1 MKNPTYITKNR
12 LGIYYF
18 QYSYTYK
25 IDKSSSNEK
34 RGLFRKSL
42 GTRDKKD
49 ALLKA
54 KFAWIVMTKIQK
66 KYFKNAEL
74 FGIGMK
80 LLSRFDYVSTLDW
93 DSVNDFL
100 AELDDDESELLD
112 LAIKQRE
119 QDFLELGI
127 FQKFNTDEKKIED
140 KKSPFL
146 SELIKNWLLQKERI
160 VKESTMASY
169 RNQISFFEDVIK
181 ELHGKDIR
189 ILNLDPDLIREFNII
204 LNQLP
209 ANRNAEIYQGKS
221 FKELASLKVEKI
233 SSKTYHYYIN
243 VVIDFLTWCEAQGYV
258 ENTKLKTILQSS
270 KKGVAKKGKFTKVDF
285 DLNDLKKIFLSKH
298 YTTGGFKRAT
308 DYWLPLIALFTGA
321 RLGEIC
327 QLKVKDIKQEDGI
340 YCFDINE
347 DDEGKSIKTKDSS
360 VRIIP
365 IHQVLLD
372 LGFVSYVKQVKEL
385 NKENLFDINYGIIR
399 GQYHSVQKHMSSY
412 LNKVGIISTEKK
424 SKSFHSFRHTVRT
437 RLTELNIPERT
448 IDAIIGHASE
458 ARSIGSKMYTH
469 SKLIKQKVDAIKKL
483 EYGIDFSKIKKWQ
496 DCKFAY
502 L

>member
-18 QYSYTYK
+18 QYSYTYQ
-25 IDKSSSNEK
+25 IDKSSGQEK

-42 GTRDKKD
+42 GTRNKKE

-74 FGIGMK
+74 FGTGMK
-80 LLSRFDYVSTLDW
+80 LLARYDYVSTLDW

-127 FQKFNTDEKKIED
+127 FNKTTTDEKKIED

-146 SELIKNWLLQKERI
+146 SELIKKWLIQKERI

-169 RNQISFFEDVIK
+169 RNQISLFEEVIK
-181 ELHGKDIR
+181 EIYGKDIR
-189 ILNLDPDLIREFNII
+189 ILNLDSDLIREFNII
-204 LNQLP
+204 LTQLP
-209 ANRNAEIYQGKS
+209 TKRNSAIYQGKS
-221 FKELASLKVEKI
+221 YKELASLKVEKI

-243 VVIDFLTWCEAQGYV
+243 VAIEFLTWCEAQGYV

-270 KKGVAKKGKFTKVDF
+270 KKGIAKKGKFNKVDF
-285 DLNDLKKIFLSKH
+285 DTNDLKKIFLSKQ
-298 YTTGGFKRAT
+298 YMTGNIKRAT

-327 QLKVKDIKQEDGI
+327 QLRVTDIRKEDGI
-340 YCFDINE
+340 YCIDINE
-347 DDEGKSIKTKDSS
+347 DDEDKSIKTKESS
-360 VRIIP
+360 VRLIP

-372 LGFVSYVKQVKEL
+372 LGLIEFVETLKQKS
-385 NKENLFDINYGIIR
+385 KINLFDINYGIIR
-399 GQYHSVQKHMSSY
+399 GQYHSVQKQMSAFIK
-412 LNKVGIISTEKK
+412 KVGIVSTDKK
-424 SKSFHSFRHTVRT
+424 TKNFSF
-437 RLTELNIPERT
+437 I
-448 IDAIIGHASE
+448 
-458 ARSIGSKMYTH
+458 
-469 SKLIKQKVDAIKKL
+469 
-483 EYGIDFSKIKKWQ
+483 
-496 DCKFAY
+496 
-502 L
+502 